1 MSLHGAP
8 MLAQS
13 PLTRLRSTTNEA
25 ELNAM
30 RAAAWHRHGVAS
42 IVVDDITDPWLPQP
56 SCVILNLRQMAVMGA
71 PCNKALKRQGVRPGV
86 LANMLRAPLLAK
98 IRTYSATQNRERRP

>member
-8 MLAQS
+8 MLAQN
-13 PLTRLRSTTNEA
+13 PITRLRSTTNEA

-42 IVVDDITDPWLPQP
+42 IVVDDITDPWL
-56 SCVILNLRQMAVMGA
+56 RQAITNEA
-71 PCNKALKRQGVRPGV
+71 NRRCARHAREA
-86 LANMLRAPLLAK
+86 LANTAQPIASRARA
-98 IRTYSATQNRERRP
+98 YGAGGSANC

>member
-13 PLTRLRSTTNEA
+13 PISRMRSTTNDA

-42 IVVDDITDPWLPQP
+42 IAVDDITDPWL
-56 SCVILNLRQMAVMGA
+56 RQAITNEAVRRWG
-71 PCNKALKRQGVRPGV
+71 PRQQEKNHGR
-86 LANMLRAPLLAK
+86 
-98 IRTYSATQNRERRP
+98 

>member
-8 MLAQS
+8 MLAQN
-13 PLTRLRSTTNEA
+13 PLTRLRSTTTDA

-42 IVVDDITDPWLPQP
+42 IAVDDITDPWLPQP
-56 SCVILNLRQMAVMGA
+56 SCVIFNLRQMAVMGV
-71 PCNKALKRQGVRPGV
+71 PCNKALKRQGVRPAV
-86 LANMLRAPLLAK
+86 LANMLRAPLAAR
-98 IRTYSATQNRERRP
+98 IRTYSATQNRETRP